1 MCSCVPYVKKS
12 YIGYEMLKDSVQKK
26 QLEGIVRNKLSVGDQ
41 RDHPVIL
48 RFVRLYTLLEEILLL
63 MQLVDEVYNEYMI
76 SKIKGLTSVDLKL
89 LPHATKAF
97 RNGKAIRIDEHNL
110 DNLAT
115 SMVDDVFLFYVLQSW
130 LQMSVLLLRY

>member
-1 MCSCVPYVKKS
+1 
-12 YIGYEMLKDSVQKK
+12 LKDSVQKK

-48 RFVRLYTLLEEILLL
+48 RFVGLYTLLEEILLL

-76 SKIKGLTSVDLKL
+76 SKIKGLTSVDLEL

-97 RNGKAIRIDEHNL
+97 RNGSFSKVVQDLTDFYIILEGFW
-110 DNLAT
+110 
-115 SMVDDVFLFYVLQSW
+115 MVENVRKGYKD
-130 LQMSVLLLRY
+130 R